1 MHTMTTESP
10 DYSALALEHFRA
22 PLNSGQFSSGT
33 PRVLSGKAGSE
44 RQGREVQFALRLD
57 EAGRVA
63 ECRYQV
69 YGDPATVA
77 VCSLLSERLTGLTP
91 EEARNY
97 RVIGL
102 ARELSLPAEKH
113 AAALVAEDAV
123 RAALQGY
130 NKDRITGNA

>member
-1 MHTMTTESP
+1 MLAMSAETN

-22 PLNSGQFSSGT
+22 PLNSGQFVPGT
-33 PRVLSGKAGSE
+33 PRALSGKAGSE

-77 VCSLLSERLTGLTP
+77 VCSLLSERLIGLTP
-91 EEARNY
+91 EEARDY
-97 RVIGL
+97 RVIDL

-123 RAALQGY
+123 RAALRGY
-130 NKDRITGNA
+130 NRGQASPNA